1 MSAGSGDNRD
11 ILVDQL
17 ASFED
22 RLDEKGDDV
31 EMLAEI
37 QAGIRRLLGSGE
49 SSEAEVRRVLQERYD
64 NGQLRKETF
73 QLVKSMLDRYVTEII
88 ETSPSI
94 ADASAVL
101 EGTLKVERPPEPA
114 SPETLSAAPPDDAMG
129 STVVLPV
136 DETRQ
141 TGDADAKVQVGS
153 VLRDRFLL
161 QERISGGAMG
171 VVYKAMD
178 RRLAEAGTEA
188 PWVAIKILAP
198 ELSRN
203 GKALRALQQEAA
215 KGRSLV
221 HPNIVR
227 FIDLD
232 REDELYFIVMEWLE
246 GRTLA
251 DILDSPD
258 VKGIDTKRAFE
269 IVRQVGK
276 ALDYAHKCGI
286 VHADVKPGNI
296 MMMPNG
302 DAKLFDFGVARVL
315 QEQEGHK
322 EDFDPGVL
330 GLLTPAYSSMQVL
343 TGERPVPADDVFSLA
358 CLFYRLVAGF
368 RVFGPRNAAQ
378 AADEGMTPQ
387 QPQGLGDAQWRV
399 LKKALSYSRVTR
411 FESVADFIDALD
423 VEEAD
428 SMTVDM
434 PAPVR
439 FSEPGESAGA
449 SRWIIG
455 LVVIAALGVV
465 GANQLGY
472 LDSLKA
478 SYLPQDVPARDA
490 EFVEGEEIEAAEVAP
505 TMDEIAESDSA
516 DVAPA
521 EAAPVAVEQEEVEAP
536 ADTSQSVAE
545 GVPAEQEEVITDLPG
560 ASDEL
565 EDAVEVVEESTGPAD
580 AVEIVEEA
588 TEPSND
594 VVIPEPE
601 ELAEPLV
608 DFTKL
613 PPPTAIVA
621 VTPGSQWPTS
631 VSVTLNE
638 AGGEAT
644 IDLIRDAVDFSR
656 TLRVEEIS
664 YSGSRSPWATR
675 QYTYSDNGFVE
686 FPAGQ
691 NRARLTLRM
700 TPDGIREADQQS
712 VLRIRDADTPD
723 SVLASITVVLED
735 DDQRIF
741 ESTLPANT
749 VGFATSQVTVNEADP
764 AVQLDIIRFNPDET
778 PMRIGYTLRDITA
791 SQGEDYFAPG
801 GYTIEFGPG
810 QRTTRLLIPLVQD
823 TAYEDNEAF
832 SVELSNAESTADSG
846 VFRRVAVL
854 IRDDDQ

>member
-1 MSAGSGDNRD
+1 MSAESEKSRD
-11 ILVDQL
+11 VLADRL

-22 RLDEKGDDV
+22 QLEGKADDV

-37 QAGIRRLLGSGE
+37 QAGIRRLLASGE
-49 SSEAEVRRVLQERYD
+49 SSEAEIRSVLQERYD

-73 QLVKSMLDRYVTEII
+73 QLVKSMLDRYVTDVV

-94 ADASAVL
+94 AEASAVL
-101 EGTLKVERPPEPA
+101 EGKLKVERPATPPPPVSELPASDDDVMGSTMVLPTNDEPA
-114 SPETLSAAPPDDAMG
+114 SDDPDA
-129 STVVLPV
+129 
-136 DETRQ
+136 R
-141 TGDADAKVQVGS
+141 VQVGS

-171 VVYKAMD
+171 VIYKAMD
-178 RRLAEAGTEA
+178 RRLAEAGSEE
-188 PWVAIKILAP
+188 PWVAIKVLAP
-198 ELSRN
+198 QLSRN

-215 KGRSLV
+215 KGRTLV

-227 FIDLD
+227 FMDLD
-232 REDELYFIVMEWLE
+232 RDEDLYFIVMEWLE

-258 VKGIDTKRAFE
+258 AKNIDVERAFA
-269 IVRQVGK
+269 IARQVGR
-276 ALDYAHKCGI
+276 ALEYAHKCGI
-286 VHADVKPGNI
+286 IHADVKPANI

-302 DAKLFDFGVARVL
+302 DAKLFDFGVARVR
-315 QEQEGHK
+315 QEQAGQK

-343 TGERPVPADDVFSLA
+343 TGERPVPSDDVFSLA
-358 CLFYRLVAGF
+358 CLLYRLIAGF
-368 RVFGPRNAAQ
+368 RVFGPRNAAE

-399 LKKALSYSRVTR
+399 LKKALSYPRVTR
-411 FESVADFIDALD
+411 FETMADFIDALD
-423 VEEAD
+423 VEEAE

-439 FSEPGESAGA
+439 FSESSDSGGI

-455 LVVIAALGVV
+455 FVVLVALGIV

-472 LDSLKA
+472 LDELKA
-478 SYLPQDVPARDA
+478 QYLVADEPAEA
-490 EFVEGEEIEAAEVAP
+490 EFEAGPEVEAEEIAPAFTEEVDDADDADDIAAELPVDEMPVDEMPVDDAGAAVAEAIVEDGEAAPAEGEE
-505 TMDEIAESDSA
+505 T
-516 DVAPA
+516 DVI
-521 EAAPVAVEQEEVEAP
+521 
-536 ADTSQSVAE
+536 D
-545 GVPAEQEEVITDLPG
+545 
-560 ASDEL
+560 
-565 EDAVEVVEESTGPAD
+565 DAVEVGEDPTELQA
-580 AVEIVEEA
+580 EIE
-588 TEPSND
+588 
-594 VVIPEPE
+594 IPEPE
-601 ELAEPLV
+601 EIPEPLV
-608 DFTKL
+608 DFSTL

-621 VTPGSQWPTS
+621 VSADLEWPRTAT
-631 VSVTLNE
+631 VTMNE
-638 AGGEAT
+638 AGGEVT
-644 IDLIRDAVDFSR
+644 VDLVRRDFDFPR
-656 TLRVEEIS
+656 TLRVEEVS
-664 YSGSRSPWATR
+664 YSGSRSPWATG
-675 QYTYSDNGFVE
+675 QYSYSDNGIIE

-691 NRARLTLRM
+691 SRARVTLVMAR
-700 TPDGIREADQQS
+700 DNLREADQQS

-723 SVLASITVVLED
+723 SGLATITVVLED

-749 VGFATSQVTVNEADP
+749 IAFATSQVTVNEADP
-764 AVQLDIIRFNPDET
+764 AVQLDIIRYNPDDQA
-778 PMRIGYTLRDITA
+778 MRIGYTLRDITA

-823 TAYEDNEAF
+823 STYEDNEAF
-832 SVELSNAESTADSG
+832 SVELSNADSTADTG